1 MITNK
6 QFIFL
11 FLTLLGVV
19 NTYCAYGQNAEI
31 IITEDYYNEGGSR
44 FSTIDPLVGKT
55 ITRRAMQSR
64 GVFEY
69 DLSDNMPDSL
79 KKAIEVAV
87 DICNEIEI
95 VGVNIDST
103 GITAASQSHQF
114 YIEANGETITDHH
127 WTYQLPLI
135 SGSYQTVS
143 TATTAQFTIPALQNP
158 NSFKTSPDGIVY
170 GKIVFTGKKNGMDVS
185 AEYTLGLRLKPKVK
199 HAEIISIEP
208 NATYGFT
215 YDVTIGVEYEGSYYV
230 TATVEEEG
238 SSNMYLFHSN
248 APYYANMTLSMLYL
262 WDDTYVDVWAEN
274 SYGTDHFYLT
284 ITPEDLSAFRRD
296 NQNSIEGGTH
306 VLPNDT
312 QVGKLKIS
320 EVEFTYGSF
329 DYSYNDFDDTKG
341 RIRFFANN
349 LSQLLVQQWMV
360 GDYFPYTYWESNY
373 KQINDSIVEVNID
386 NWFWGDKYLL
396 LAYND
401 ELKMVSDTIYVN
413 DYLNITDPAIL
424 EALGITGIGETYSE
438 DEKFISLVNG
448 RLCAAFP
455 PEEIVSMTLFSPN
468 GKVVKTSCDNSMD
481 VTQLSKGLYILSI
494 NRKNNKVFKKKI
506 IL

>member
-1 MITNK
+1 M
-6 QFIFL
+6 
-11 FLTLLGVV
+11 
-19 NTYCAYGQNAEI
+19 
-31 IITEDYYNEGGSR
+31 
-44 FSTIDPLVGKT
+44 
-55 ITRRAMQSR
+55 TR
-64 GVFEY
+64 
-69 DLSDNMPDSL
+69 
-79 KKAIEVAV
+79 K
-87 DICNEIEI
+87 
-95 VGVNIDST
+95 
-103 GITAASQSHQF
+103 
-114 YIEANGETITDHH
+114 
-127 WTYQLPLI
+127 LI
-135 SGSYQTVS
+135 
-143 TATTAQFTIPALQNP
+143 
-158 NSFKTSPDGIVY
+158 
-170 GKIVFTGKKNGMDVS
+170 MM
-185 AEYTLGLRLKPKVK
+185 LGLL
-199 HAEIISIEP
+199 I
-208 NATYGFT
+208 NM
-215 YDVTIGVEYEGSYYV
+215 VTIE
-230 TATVEEEG
+230 
-238 SSNMYLFHSN
+238 MLN
-248 APYYANMTLSMLYL
+248 AKE
-262 WDDTYVDVWAEN
+262 W
-274 SYGTDHFYLT
+274 
-284 ITPEDLSAFRRD
+284 D

-468 GKVVKTSCDNSMD
+468 GKVVKTNCDNSMD